1 MPCTNAASALGR
13 CTSHPSCSLLGRSQ
27 IRLCSVAAA
36 AALCLLLPV
45 TASAQIKSPGAHPAY
60 AVELEPHVIVQ
71 WANEPYWSDEGF
83 GLGLRAT
90 IPFLD
95 NGPVRTINNN
105 MGIGFGLDVAFF
117 DDCDDEWYWRY
128 WDRSVLPSGW
138 DCSAQDWMLPVVVQW
153 NFFFTPVVSVAA
165 EAGLNISYERISAEG
180 PCSWEPDGWCE
191 GDDSDVDLEP
201 LFWGGGRFLFG
212 NTVGL
217 MVRLGTPYI
226 SLGMSIL
233 I

>member
-1 MPCTNAASALGR
+1 MPCTNAASAFRR
-13 CTSHPSCSLLGRSQ
+13 CTSHRSRSLLGRSQ
-27 IRLCSVAAA
+27 IRLGCVAT
-36 AALCLLLPV
+36 ALALGWLLPA
-45 TASAQIKSPGAHPAY
+45 TASAQIKIPGAHPHY
-60 AVELEPHVIVQ
+60 AVELEPHVIIQ

-95 NGPVRTINNN
+95 NGPVSTINNN

-117 DDCDDEWYWRY
+117 DCDDEWYWRRWERTY
-128 WDRSVLPSGW
+128 LPSGW

-165 EAGLNISYERISAEG
+165 EAGLNISYERISAEF
-180 PCSWEPDGWCE
+180 PCNEEPDGWCE
-191 GDDSDVDLEP
+191 DDDSDVDLEP

-226 SLGMSIL
+226 SLGISIL